1 MLTEIAQDEADEASL
16 DTLKEM
22 EDETKRLRD
31 DTTALKVEEKELRL
45 SLREGASQIPLS
57 ELKAAVTSLEE
68 QKAEM
73 MARLA
78 KLKGGKLK
86 PVSLEE
92 REKVGGEHW
101 KWQKAANA
109 RKKIRME
116 LWKEIEPHVE
126 KDKVA
131 DIKEELGLEF

>member
-1 MLTEIAQDEADEASL
+1 MLTEITQDEAAEASL

-31 DTTALKVEEKELRL
+31 TTSALKVEEKELRL
-45 SLREGASQIPLS
+45 SLREGASQAPLS

-73 MARLA
+73 TARLA
-78 KLKGGKLK
+78 KLKGGDVK

-92 REKVGGEHW
+92 RETVGGEHR
-101 KWQKAANA
+101 KWQMAANA
-109 RKKIRME
+109 RKKIRTE
-116 LWKEIEPHVE
+116 LWKEIEGWIE
-126 KDKVA
+126 KEKVA
-131 DIKEELGLEF
+131 DTKEELGLEF